1 MSNYAVELSGD
12 AQDQISEI
20 YGYIRDNLSNPSAAK
35 TFLNDTEEAIS
46 SLEQFP
52 YAHMERPGSE
62 LIGGSKKRQYF
73 YRANYC
79 LFYVVKEETKTVR
92 VIRVTY
98 SRRDLDRD

>member
-35 TFLNDTEEAIS
+35 TFLDDTEEAIS

-62 LIGGSKKRQYF
+62 LIGGSKKASVFLPCQLLSVLCGQRGDQDGESYTGD
-73 YRANYC
+73 
-79 LFYVVKEETKTVR
+79 LFAQG
-92 VIRVTY
+92 
-98 SRRDLDRD
+98 S